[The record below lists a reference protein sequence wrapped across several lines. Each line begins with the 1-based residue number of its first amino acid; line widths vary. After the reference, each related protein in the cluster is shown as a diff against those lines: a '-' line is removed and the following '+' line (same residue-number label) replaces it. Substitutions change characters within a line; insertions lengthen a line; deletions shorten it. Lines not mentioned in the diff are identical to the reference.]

1 MDIPLLIGAIL
12 IGVLAVVVLFAA
24 LFKAGRK
31 AIAKSD
37 STRTP
42 GDRVEFV
49 VSTFHELVEKLKT
62 KEREIETLRS
72 QAEARADRAAALTED
87 ILRSVPSG
95 VLTIDPEGRITSMN
109 PPGLVI
115 LGMKEEGVL
124 GRSAA
129 DVFSGTPL
137 GALLRRPKGSGV
149 ERGEAVF
156 SRPGDADR
164 KHLGYTLS
172 ALRDAEQ
179 KPIGALFTFAD
190 LTEVKRLEESV
201 ALKARLA
208 QLGETSAG
216 IAHELRNP
224 MAVLSGYL
232 ALLKKKEGLDEGS
245 GVVFEKMAAEIK
257 VMDRIISD
265 LLAFTRAEP
274 LCPAGV
280 AVSSIVEESLA
291 VASSRCEMSQIAV
304 SRDIPAD
311 LPLVWGDPDR
321 LRQVF
326 ANLLC
331 NAVEAV
337 QGRGRVEIEAR
348 VPSPREISIGVSD
361 TGPGVPLEIR
371 DKVFLP
377 FFTAKDSGTGMGLAM
392 VQKIVVSHGG
402 QIEIGDRP
410 GGGAVFTVRL
420 PSSEPKAAGP
430 SGSARQAGAKA

>member
-12 IGVLAVVVLFAA
+12 IGVLAVVLLFAA

-49 VSTFHELVEKLKT
+49 VSTFHELVEKLKA

-95 VLTIDPEGRITSMN
+95 VLTIDPEGRITSIN
-109 PPGLVI
+109 PAGKTI
-115 LGMKEEGVL
+115 LEVGDGEVL
-124 GRSAA
+124 GLRAGE
-129 DVFSGTPL
+129 VFQGDPLAEILSGWSQ
-137 GALLRRPKGSGV
+137 GGGV
-149 ERGEAVF
+149 ERGETVF
-156 SRPGDADR
+156 GRAEGER
-164 KHLGYTLS
+164 KSLGYTLS
-172 ALRDAEQ
+172 ALRDADR
-179 KPIGALFTFAD
+179 KAIGALFTFAD
-190 LTEVKRLEESV
+190 LTDVKRLEESV
-201 ALKARLA
+201 ALKTRLA
-208 QLGETSAG
+208 QLGEMSAG

-224 MAVLSGYL
+224 MAVLSGYVSIL
-232 ALLKKKEGLDEGS
+232 RKKAGLGEAAAP
-245 GVVFEKMAAEIK
+245 VVDKMEAEIK

-280 AVSSIVEESLA
+280 AVSSIIEESLA
-291 VASSRCEMSQIAV
+291 VASSRCEMSQVAV
-304 SRDIPAD
+304 SRDIPAE

-331 NAVEAV
+331 NAVEAI
-337 QGRGRVEIEAR
+337 QGKGHVEIEAR
-348 VPSPREISIGVSD
+348 AVSPQEIAISVSD
-361 TGPGVPLEIR
+361 SGPGVPPEIR

-392 VQKIVVSHGG
+392 VHKIVVSHGG
-402 QIEIGDRP
+402 HVEIGDRP

-420 PSSEPKAAGP
+420 PSREPKGAGS

>member
-1 MDIPLLIGAIL
+1 MGDIPLLIGALLAGIIAL
-12 IGVLAVVVLFAA
+12 VLLFAA

-37 STRTP
+37 STKTP

-49 VSTFHELVEKLKT
+49 VSTFHELVEKLKA

-72 QAEARADRAAALTED
+72 RAEARADRAAALTED

-95 VLTIDPEGRITSMN
+95 VLTIDPEGRITSIN
-109 PPGLVI
+109 AA
-115 LGMKEEGVL
+115 
-124 GRSAA
+124 GRSILEVEDE
-129 DVFSGTPL
+129 DVVGRRAEEAFRGNPL
-137 GALLRRPKGSGV
+137 GEILAGWSHGSAV
-149 ERGEAVF
+149 ERGETAF
-156 SRPGDADR
+156 GRAGGER
-164 KHLGYTLS
+164 KSLGYTLS
-172 ALRDAEQ
+172 ALRDADR
-179 KPIGALFTFAD
+179 KVIGALFTFAD

-201 ALKARLA
+201 ALKTRLT

-224 MAVLSGYL
+224 MAVLSGYVSIL
-232 ALLKKKEGLDEGS
+232 RKKA
-245 GVVFEKMAAEIK
+245 GVVEAAAVVDKMEAEIK

-265 LLAFTRAEP
+265 LLVFTRAEP
-274 LCPAGV
+274 LCPAGTAV
-280 AVSSIVEESLA
+280 ASIVEESLA
-291 VASSRCEMSQIAV
+291 AASSRCEMSQVAV

-348 VPSPREISIGVSD
+348 AVSPREISISVSD
-361 TGPGVPLEIR
+361 TGPGVPAEIR

-377 FFTAKDSGTGMGLAM
+377 FFTAKDRGTGMGLAM

-402 QIEIGDRP
+402 QVEIGDRP

-420 PSSEPKAAGP
+420 PSREPKAP
-430 SGSARQAGAKA
+430 GSKESVRKTGAKA